1 MMTIKWTK
9 MKQRMDLTRLLLIKQ
24 ANESKGKTTTKAGGK
39 IMDLISMIKA
49 PDVQVNTTREEDW
62 RVKKKIGGVVS
73 SNQEEMKITRV
84 IGLSMIKIANRLNG
98 IRIVSNIRTIAKAT
112 SLVKKMAIVSKRD
125 GRTRGT
131 TRVGNSTSNSS
142 MMNLEIIHTTNKEI
156 TITINSSMD
165 DQISISM
172 GTKTDKTT
180 NICRQTLLST
190 RWHNSSGP
198 SKKRQVFMA
207 LSIAHSSIQH
217 QSTLLMRA
225 NSKSKEISL
234 KVMTSNR
241 QTSSLNFRWNQLH
254 LFLKLLL
261 RILISLSPSSL
272 ERV

>member
-1 MMTIKWTK
+1 
-9 MKQRMDLTRLLLIKQ
+9 
-24 ANESKGKTTTKAGGK
+24 
-39 IMDLISMIKA
+39 MDLINTIKA
-49 PDVQVNTTREEDW
+49 PDVQANTTREEDW

-73 SNQEEMKITRV
+73 SIQEETKITRV
-84 IGLSMIKIANRLNG
+84 IGLSMIKIENRLNG
-98 IRIVSNIRTIAKAT
+98 IRIVSNIRTIAEAI
-112 SLVKKMAIVSKRD
+112 SLVKKMAIVNKKD

-131 TRVGNSTSNSS
+131 TRIGNSTSNSS
-142 MMNLEIIHTTNKEI
+142 MKNLEISHTTNKEI
-156 TITINSSMD
+156 TITINNSMD

-180 NICRQTLLST
+180 KICRQTLLST

-198 SKKRQVFMA
+198 SKKRQVFTA
-207 LSIAHSSIQH
+207 LSIAHSTIQH

-225 NSKSKEISL
+225 NFKTKEISL
-234 KVMTSNR
+234 KVMTSNK

-254 LFLKLLL
+254 LFLSLLL